1 MVEAVV
7 TIQLLTSDVVK
18 HIHIF
23 FDLTEVL
30 KKLFLPQHN
39 IASKTVNMRQRLFAE
54 QLGDDALPLKTKSAK
69 HRSIQV
75 ALVLISR
82 RSLEHFM
89 QFDL

>member
-1 MVEAVV
+1 VVEAVV

-23 FDLTEVL
+23 FDLAKVL

-39 IASKTVNMRQRLFAE
+39 IASKTVNMRERLFAK
-54 QLGDDALPLKTKSAK
+54 QLGDYTLPLKTKSAK
-69 HRSIQV
+69 HRSV
-75 ALVLISR
+75 EVTLVLAR